1 MIVDRDSLSV
11 LPVSDRLLQAVSGRC
26 ESEVETEVEMG
37 ALNWSNEL
45 VLHVIELKTSGPAP
59 DLKSLPGAFQSDVR
73 RINALLDPLRAV
85 LMPTAMHPWMDP
97 RKETAIWP
105 HEYNAVYD
113 SFNRIFGC
121 DGHGWSNVQSMHI
134 NLPFADDAEFGKL
147 HAAVRL
153 VLPLLPALAASSP
166 VVEGCLTGFMD
177 TRLEW
182 TRHNQDKVPS
192 LTGKVI
198 PEPLYTRLDYQNRLL
213 NGLYRDIAPLDPEKT
228 LQNEWV
234 NSRGAIAR
242 FDRNT
247 IEIRVIDMQECP
259 AADLAVASAVVE
271 WIHLIVD
278 ETWAGLDRQK
288 SFSTEALFRILLKT
302 IRHGDAALIDEHG
315 YSSLFGFDAQSMTA
329 GTFWKRLFND
339 HLRGRIQECFHA
351 PLLHIIKKGPLARR
365 IISALGDSFPVSR
378 LQSLYRRLTEC
389 LQSGTLFE

>member
-1 MIVDRDSLSV
+1 
-11 LPVSDRLLQAVSGRC
+11 
-26 ESEVETEVEMG
+26 
-37 ALNWSNEL
+37 
-45 VLHVIELKTSGPAP
+45 
-59 DLKSLPGAFQSDVR
+59 
-73 RINALLDPLRAV
+73 
-85 LMPTAMHPWMDP
+85 
-97 RKETAIWP
+97 
-105 HEYNAVYD
+105 
-113 SFNRIFGC
+113 
-121 DGHGWSNVQSMHI
+121 MHI

-166 VVEGCLTGFMD
+166 VVEGRLTGFMD

-278 ETWAGLDRQK
+278 ETW
-288 SFSTEALFRILLKT
+288 
-302 IRHGDAALIDEHG
+302 

-339 HLRGRIQECFHA
+339 HLRSRIQECFHA